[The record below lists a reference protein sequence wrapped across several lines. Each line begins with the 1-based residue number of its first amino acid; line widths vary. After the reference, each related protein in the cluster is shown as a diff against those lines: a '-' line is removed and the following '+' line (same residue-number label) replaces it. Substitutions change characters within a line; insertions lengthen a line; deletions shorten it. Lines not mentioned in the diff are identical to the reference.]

1 MITTIFYQQNFK
13 KFLPAQPI
21 IFKKILRKTPPMYAE
36 ETTTN
41 NHIKDIIAREILD
54 SRGNPT
60 IEADVILADG
70 TIGRAAAPSGA
81 STGSREAIEL
91 RDGDESRYFGKGVK
105 KAVANVNSDIRS
117 ALIDTDVSKQQD
129 IDNKL
134 IGLDGTH
141 NKSKLGA
148 NATLAVS
155 LAVARAAAQS
165 QKLPLHQYIANLR
178 NQTSLSMPV
187 PMMNILNGGAHADNT
202 VDIQEFM
209 IEPVNFTSFSEA
221 LRAGTEIFHSL
232 KSVLKSQGL
241 NTAVG
246 DEGGFAPNLRSNE
259 EAITIILQAIEQAG
273 YTAGKDIYLALDCAA
288 TEFYHK
294 DSRQYVLAGEGNKA
308 FSSEQFADYLANLA
322 GQYPIISIEDG
333 LDESDW
339 DGWAYLT
346 QKLGKTIQLVGDD
359 LFVTNP
365 KILQEGIDKHI
376 GNAILIKFNQIGTLS
391 ETLDAIYMAK
401 KNGYATV
408 ISHRSGETEDSTIAD
423 LAVGTAAGQIKT
435 GSLCRSDRVAKYNQL
450 LRIEQMVTASYHGAD
465 EFIGL
470 RNPKAWPL
478 FKPWIS

>member
-1 MITTIFYQQNFK
+1 
-13 KFLPAQPI
+13 
-21 IFKKILRKTPPMYAE
+21 MYAE
-36 ETTTN
+36 EITN
-41 NHIKDIIAREILD
+41 VTAIKDIRAREILD

-81 STGSREAIEL
+81 STGSREALEL
-91 RDGDESRYFGKGVK
+91 RDGDKDRYLGKGVK
-105 KAVANVNSDIRS
+105 KAVANVNSQIRS
-117 ALIDTDVSKQQD
+117 ALMDKDVTEQQKIDDAM
-129 IDNKL
+129 IA
-134 IGLDGTH
+134 LDGTE
-141 NKSKLGA
+141 NKESLGA
-148 NATLAVS
+148 NAMLAVS
-155 LAVARAAAQS
+155 LATAKAAAKSQS
-165 QKLPLHQYIANLR
+165 LPLHQYIANLR
-178 NQTSLSMPV
+178 NQTSLTMPV
-187 PMMNILNGGAHADNT
+187 PMMNILNGGEHADNT

-209 IEPVNFTSFSEA
+209 IEPVGFSSFSEA

-259 EAITIILQAIEQAG
+259 EAITVIMQAIEQVGYKAG
-273 YTAGKDIYLALDCAA
+273 DDIHLALDCAA
-288 TEFYHK
+288 SEFYK
-294 DSRQYVLAGEGNKA
+294 DGKYILAGEGNKTFDSQG
-308 FSSEQFADYLANLA
+308 FSDYLVNLVR
-322 GQYPIISIEDG
+322 QYPIISIEDG

-339 DGWAYLT
+339 DGWKYLT
-346 QKLGKTIQLVGDD
+346 EQIGDKVQLVGDD

-365 KILQEGIDKHI
+365 AILQEGIDKHI
-376 GNAILIKFNQIGTLS
+376 ANAILIKFNQIGTLS

-401 KNGYATV
+401 NNGYATI

-450 LRIEQMVTASYHGAD
+450 LRIEQQVRASYRGAD

-470 RNPKAWPL
+470 RG
-478 FKPWIS
+478 